1 MSIEL
6 RDFAAGKKF
15 RYESFSEEKKERE
28 KVMNG
33 KLKSLRCG
41 TDCRSGSDGSP
52 GTELGKD
59 RNLDLHLARS
69 LIVCNGGN
77 CNIILNSLN
86 ISFLELDFH
95 SINHSINQFIFLGVL
110 LITMF

>member
-41 TDCRSGSDGSP
+41 TDCRSDFTRKSHS
-52 GTELGKD
+52 ELTFEELHFVRGPEPAERELRTISRKPSMII
-59 RNLDLHLARS
+59 DL
-69 LIVCNGGN
+69 
-77 CNIILNSLN
+77 
-86 ISFLELDFH
+86 
-95 SINHSINQFIFLGVL
+95 
-110 LITMF
+110 